1 MWPVAP
7 PLSRSLPCA
16 HPPSRITS
24 EAGYFHPSISC
35 YGACSCAIPG
45 TARHRLCAPAT
56 ERVLYR
62 DCSQKCTNYHVRL
75 PPLRAPHHGFFTTRS
90 WSLQLESVSSRGVS
104 SHPISGADRL
114 DARSNWPLPLP
125 RVVACAS
132 AILYR
137 DLLRRHCRKTYCCI
151 AARAHCCSRSH
162 RARAVERM
170 RPSAA
175 EKQSWLIAAAVRIGR
190 ALRVLVHVDRGRGGA
205 ASQIAYSLPSCADVN
220 GSLAGELRHCCRNA
234 RALAFSRDN
243 PPLSC
248 PLNRP
253 LCGAC

>member
-35 YGACSCAIPG
+35 CGACSCAIPG

-62 DCSQKCTNYHVRL
+62 DCSQKCTYYHVRL

-90 WSLQLESVSSRGVS
+90 WSLQLESVGSPGIS

-125 RVVACAS
+125 RVVACAG
-132 AILYR
+132 ATPYW
-137 DLLRRHCRKTYCCI
+137 DLLRGHCRNTYCCI
-151 AARAHCCSRSH
+151 AARAHCCSRSC
-162 RARAVERM
+162 RARTVERM
-170 RPSAA
+170 RSAA
-175 EKQSWLIAAAVRIGR
+175 EK
-190 ALRVLVHVDRGRGGA
+190 
-205 ASQIAYSLPSCADVN
+205 
-220 GSLAGELRHCCRNA
+220 
-234 RALAFSRDN
+234 
-243 PPLSC
+243 
-248 PLNRP
+248 
-253 LCGAC
+253 